1 MPLAAIM
8 LLFPCSCISASRRV
22 ELLKDNESLRRQNEG
37 LERDVTDR
45 DGTIARLRRQVEDLQ
60 DFGADRP
67 VDLFAP
73 VKLEI
78 ASLTGGA
85 DYDDTPGDDGV
96 TVYLRPRDGDGD
108 VVKVPGRIQVQLL
121 DNTNLAAPRVLQVCV
136 VDEPDKL
143 GRLWHGRFLTDHY
156 TIKCEFPADVVLPAS
171 RRVTVSAE
179 FTDYLTGT
187 TLRAVKEVSI
197 SFPGGG

>member
-1 MPLAAIM
+1 MI
-8 LLFPCSCISASRRV
+8 LLLPGACISPSRRV

-37 LERDVTDR
+37 LEREVSDR

-60 DFGADRP
+60 DFETDRP
-67 VDLFAP
+67 ADLFAP
-73 VKLEI
+73 VRLEI

-96 TVYLRPRDGDGD
+96 TVYLRPRDGDD
-108 VVKVPGRIQVQLL
+108 DIVKAPGRIQVQLL

-136 VDEPDKL
+136 VDEPNKL

-197 SFPGGG
+197 SFPDDR